1 MEVFWI
7 LWPVISIL
15 LTWIV
20 VSSLVSLI
28 SGWLLVKLGEDPAEV
43 KRMKRERNV
52 NAIKNWW
59 R

>member
-43 KRMKRERNV
+43 KRMKRERNID
-52 NAIKNWW
+52 ALKNWW

>member
-43 KRMKRERNV
+43 KRMKRKRNID
-52 NAIKNWW
+52 AIKNWW

>member
-15 LTWIV
+15 LAWFGMA
-20 VSSLVSLI
+20 SLISLI

-43 KRMKRERNV
+43 KRMKRKRNID
-52 NAIKNWW
+52 AIKNWW